1 MRSTLPVTERNSLR
15 TLGYPKCSVHGRLAV
30 GKHTTV
36 DNAPRAG
43 VVGQV
48 DDGFVTVSR
57 LHSGRIGGTIESRGA
72 EGRTG
77 AP

>member
-43 VVGQV
+43 VVGLLV
-48 DDGFVTVSR
+48 IHKG
-57 LHSGRIGGTIESRGA
+57 GRNR
-72 EGRTG
+72 
-77 AP
+77 